1 MPVFLDP
8 GELEAQGE
16 ALEKHRGEI
25 LRARY
30 LHQVTAFPAV
40 RALFKRL
47 QSDGKQIAIASSA
60 KKGELAKD
68 KQLAQIEGSHRC
80 GDFLGR
86 RQKEQAASQHFR
98 RP

>member
-30 LHQVTAFPAV
+30 LHQVTAFPDV
-40 RALFKRL
+40 RALFKRPP
-47 QSDGKQIAIASSA
+47 I
-60 KKGELAKD
+60 
-68 KQLAQIEGSHRC
+68 
-80 GDFLGR
+80 
-86 RQKEQAASQHFR
+86 
-98 RP
+98 